1 VGRAR
6 SPERSSRRAES
17 YGPADDIGSD
27 VVSIQ
32 YEMLKAA
39 TVHAE
44 DAADVEGHDDVAE
57 FIEQC
62 RREDANRAVRTDS
75 AC

>member
-1 VGRAR
+1 M
-6 SPERSSRRAES
+6 
-17 YGPADDIGSD
+17 
-27 VVSIQ
+27 VSIQ